1 MVNYESGCLC
11 HAAPEVV
18 ELRNV
23 FKYWAGATCPS
34 IPPTLAVDND
44 LQLLE
49 GETLQRD
56 GTFSPT
62 GRLRAKTAGTPGPLW
77 NTTPSI
83 TSLSA
88 VTLYFVTTPK

>member
-1 MVNYESGCLC
+1 M
-11 HAAPEVV
+11 
-18 ELRNV
+18 RNV

-49 GETLQRD
+49 VESLQGD

-77 NTTPSI
+77 NTTTSI
-83 TSLSA
+83 TTLTT
-88 VTLYFVTTPK
+88 VTLHLITTLK